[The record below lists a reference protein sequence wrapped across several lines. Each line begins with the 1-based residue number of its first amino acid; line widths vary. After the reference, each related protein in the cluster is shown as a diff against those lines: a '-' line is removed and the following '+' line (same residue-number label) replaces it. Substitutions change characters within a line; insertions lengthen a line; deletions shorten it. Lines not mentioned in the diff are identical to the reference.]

1 MIELRLPVNPVPCPR
16 PRMTRS
22 GRTYYPRKYNKF
34 KKEVATVL
42 PGCLFDAGLH
52 RKLEG
57 PLLVKVA
64 LLVQRPKQ
72 TKLRYPS
79 PDIDNYCKS
88 VLDALN
94 GYAWTDDTQVVELE
108 ATKSWNDP
116 GESGE
121 IQVIIEPLHD

>member
-16 PRMTRS
+16 PRMTRA
-22 GRTYYPRKYNKF
+22 GRIYYPRTYNKF
-34 KKEVATVL
+34 KREVATVL

-64 LLVQRPKQ
+64 VLVQRPKQ
-72 TKLRYPS
+72 TKLSYPM

-116 GESGE
+116 GEPGE
-121 IQVIIEPLHD
+121 IQVIIEALHA